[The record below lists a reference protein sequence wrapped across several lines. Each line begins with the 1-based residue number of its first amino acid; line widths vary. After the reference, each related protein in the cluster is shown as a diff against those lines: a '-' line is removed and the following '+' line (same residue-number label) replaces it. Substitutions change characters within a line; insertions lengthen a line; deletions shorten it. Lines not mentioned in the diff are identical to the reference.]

1 MSPFDKS
8 VLGAP
13 EYGMRLHREWCRL
26 QTSTILLALLV
37 LAGARP
43 AWAEQA
49 PPEAEPPG
57 VVVEMGPAEP
67 PAPAGPAPAPLVPA
81 PPGPPAPPAVGALA
95 GEIRALRERVE
106 ALERTLTGVLEAL
119 PMVASGVVAVPPSVR
134 QLEDPV
140 ANPLGFARLQPGQ
153 ATVRHGLGAA
163 EVTVHLA
170 VLSPGS
176 RVSYQVPAG
185 ALFAAAPAPPDGTFT
200 IFNATESPL
209 AVRWWAILHPAAGES
224 AATPGTP

>member
-1 MSPFDKS
+1 M
-8 VLGAP
+8 LLHP
-13 EYGMRLHREWCRL
+13 EMGRA
-26 QTSTILLALLV
+26 QVFAIFLALLV
-37 LAGARP
+37 LAGAGLTR
-43 AWAEQA
+43 AEQA
-49 PPEAEPPG
+49 PREAEPPG

-67 PAPAGPAPAPLVPA
+67 PAPAGPAPRPVPLVPA
-81 PPGPPAPPAVGALA
+81 PPGAAAPPALNALT

>member
-1 MSPFDKS
+1 
-8 VLGAP
+8 
-13 EYGMRLHREWCRL
+13 MRLHREWGWV
-26 QTSTILLALLV
+26 QASAILLAFLV
-37 LAGARP
+37 FAGPGAV
-43 AWAEQA
+43 WAEQA
-49 PPEAEPPG
+49 PLGSEPPG

-67 PAPAGPAPAPLVPA
+67 PAPAPPIPA
-81 PPGPPAPPAVGALA
+81 PPGAAPPPALSALA
-95 GEIRALRERVE
+95 AEVRALRERVE
-106 ALERTLTGVLEAL
+106 ALERTLTGLLEAL
-119 PMVASGVVAVPPSVR
+119 PIVVSGVVAVPPSAR
-134 QLEDPV
+134 RLEDSV

-170 VLSPGS
+170 ILSPEG

-185 ALFAAAPAPPDGTFT
+185 ALFAAAPTPPDGTFT

-209 AVRWWAILHPAAGES
+209 AVRWWAILHPATGES

>member
-1 MSPFDKS
+1 
-8 VLGAP
+8 
-13 EYGMRLHREWCRL
+13 MRLHREWGWV
-26 QTSTILLALLV
+26 QASAIFLAFLV
-37 LAGARP
+37 LAGPGAV
-43 AWAEQA
+43 WAEQA
-49 PPEAEPPG
+49 PLGSEPPG

-67 PAPAGPAPAPLVPA
+67 PAPAPPIPA
-81 PPGPPAPPAVGALA
+81 PPGAAPPPALSVLA
-95 GEIRALRERVE
+95 AEVRALRERVE
-106 ALERTLTGVLEAL
+106 ALERTLTGLLEAL
-119 PMVASGVVAVPPSVR
+119 PIVASGVVAVPPSAR
-134 QLEDPV
+134 RLEDAV

-170 VLSPGS
+170 VLSPEG

-185 ALFAAAPAPPDGTFT
+185 ALFAAAPTPPDGTFT

>member
-1 MSPFDKS
+1 M
-8 VLGAP
+8 LLHP
-13 EYGMRLHREWCRL
+13 EMGRA
-26 QTSTILLALLV
+26 QAFAILLALLV
-37 LAGARP
+37 LAGAGL

-185 ALFAAAPAPPDGTFT
+185 ALFAAAPTPPDGTFT